1 MNFDPTQLVK
11 IIWILICLFTGLWN
25 ATGILQDSK
34 AEKSF
39 VGRIFSAIVMVFTW
53 VLIGLLIIYF
63 PKQLVITLLLFLM
76 ILAIF
81 FSRGVNK

>member
-1 MNFDPTQLVK
+1 MSFDLAALAK
-11 IIWILICLFTGLWN
+11 IVWILICLFIGLWH
-25 ATGILQDSK
+25 AIDILQDSK

-39 VGRIFSAIVMVFTW
+39 VGRFFSAIVMVLVW
-53 VLIGLLIIYF
+53 MLIGLLIIYF

-81 FSRGVNK
+81 F